1 MITIKLGEEYQVAEL
16 DAAQLS
22 EVLAIF
28 HEKPHRAPFR
38 VIHLAFEGATP
49 PKSRAEVGK
58 IECPI
63 GEIAAAAQEIFDRS
77 VAAISFAP
85 AMTIDVFGRR
95 WVVN

>member
-1 MITIKLGEEYQVAEL
+1 MITIKLAEEYQVAAL

-28 HEKPHRAPFR
+28 HKEPRRAPFR

-49 PKSRAEVGK
+49 PKSRAEVDE
-58 IECPI
+58 IACPI
-63 GEIAAAAQEIFDRS
+63 GEIAAAAKEIVDRS

-85 AMTIDVFGRR
+85 AMTIEVLGRR
-95 WVVN
+95 WVV